1 MPTWEFQEKMG
12 LRSAKGAQGSRTF
25 SRVYQLRSTDGRASE
40 AEAYEY
46 VTVNEGLDIG
56 AAHPDAAGAGTVI
69 VGLDIQDEADDGRQ
83 WNVAVEWS
91 VPRTGS
97 LSPNPLTRPPVIE
110 WQVDAETERF
120 LMDYALTPK
129 NVRNSAG
136 ETFDP
141 LPERDKA
148 RLSLSYQRN
157 EEPEFFKRTLFPLMA
172 YEFVVNDD
180 WFTIDGVEVPPYF
193 ARLEIRR
200 APKVIEGAIEY
211 YAVEYFLK
219 IRAGMSGYED
229 QGWRELYLDRGHYEI
244 PPASPNSWRP
254 IRDEDGQIVQEPWP
268 LDGSGGAKPNP
279 DDPPAVLPPFIAY
292 PEVDFSDLG
301 FS

>member
-1 MPTWEFQEKMG
+1 MPTWDFQVKKG
-12 LRSAKGAQGSRTF
+12 GRGAKGVQGGRTF
-25 SRVYQLRSTDGRASE
+25 TRIYQLTSDVRASE

-46 VTVNEGLDIG
+46 VTVTEGLDIG

-69 VGLDIQDEADDGRQ
+69 VDIDVQDEADDGLQ
-83 WNVAVEWS
+83 WVVTIEWG
-91 VPRTGS
+91 VPRSGS
-97 LSPNPLTRPPVIE
+97 LSPNPLTRAPVID
-110 WQVDAETERF
+110 WQQESETERF
-120 LMDYALTPK
+120 MKDYSLTPK
-129 NVRNSAG
+129 DVRNSAG

-148 RLSLSYQRN
+148 RVSLTYQRN
-157 EEPEFFKRTLFPLMA
+157 EEPDFFKRTVLPLMA

-180 WFTIDGVEVPPYF
+180 WFEIDGVEIPPLF

-200 APKVIEGAIEY
+200 APKVTEGAIEY

-219 IRAGMSGYED
+219 FKGGMSGYED
-229 QGWRELYLDRGHYEI
+229 DGWRERYLDRGHYEI

-268 LDGSGGAKPNP
+268 LDGAGAAKPNP
-279 DDPPAVLPPFIAY
+279 DDPPAVLAPFIAY
-292 PEVDFSDLG
+292 PEVDFSVLG